1 VAVEAWGRYG
11 EGKRRKY
18 REGRK
23 KGENLRANV
32 NGTKKRTK
40 RDVGYVGVEQWVEGR
55 RCCWEV
61 GGGDP
66 RPPRGVGRKE
76 RRTEY

>member
-23 KGENLRANV
+23 KGEKLRANV
-32 NGTKKRTK
+32 NETKKKDRT
-40 RDVGYVGVEQWVEGR
+40 
-55 RCCWEV
+55 
-61 GGGDP
+61 
-66 RPPRGVGRKE
+66 
-76 RRTEY
+76 